1 MFKKIISTI
10 VAVCLSLG
18 SVAPVYA
25 VDLGSSFDSLLQGGG
40 ARVSS
45 GGQFNSQ
52 ARNAYIAS
60 GASVRFPAESV
71 TLFSV
76 QPPKINAGCGGIDAH
91 FGGFSFV
98 NSSQIEQFIR
108 NIAQNSIG
116 LVIKMVIIHLC
127 PQCDAVISSIEKLAQ
142 FASKMSR
149 ESCDVAQMLVG
160 NVADKLGVVPPTQ
173 TQHTEMQQE
182 CGIQVSAGNG
192 GPDFLSAIAGVC
204 KSAKEA
210 WAKVDEKYKNLL
222 TSGSSVPA
230 VMGQQASEGKA
241 YNSVWS
247 ILISLGMDPNVT
259 VSNSPGG
266 GAAAIS
272 TYRDRG
278 DMLLLM
284 NMVQNSYI
292 DPQEG
297 SKTGSLPKIDGESLV
312 ITYMC
317 GFEYNSTDA
326 TLTPSAHEFC
336 TKISEKKPLTDNT
349 QILICS
355 GNSVSGGTTRSPAPN
370 RDEQAWRDCKQPVAI
385 KIGDIKSQYTSPG
398 IFTGRGFLYRVEE
411 QLNKAISDV
420 RNDRPVSAETIALV
434 NSSTLPVY
442 QAINT
447 AALYPVAS
455 AELIKNISRRYATL
469 AALGKV
475 EEIFK
480 KARGMSATTTTNP
493 ALLASM
499 SEAFGKIRGIS
510 KATQEEFYLNYQA
523 EEALA
528 AQIRTLNRA
537 IQENVITSEILYNQ
551 RYANTITTAT
561 QGGSGGQTGSTTTP
575 TGSTNTPAT
584 TTP

>member
-18 SVAPVYA
+18 SITPVYA

-40 ARVSS
+40 ARVTSA
-45 GGQFNSQ
+45 GQFNSQ
-52 ARNAYIAS
+52 ARNAYIAG

-76 QPPKINAGCGGIDAH
+76 QPPKLNAGCGGIDAH

-116 LVIKMVIIHLC
+116 LVVKMVIIILC

-160 NVADKLGVVPPTQ
+160 NVADKLGVVPPQQ
-173 TQHTEMQQE
+173 TQHSEMQQE

-192 GPDFLSAIAGVC
+192 GPDFLSAIASVC

-210 WAKVDEKYKNLL
+210 WKTVDDKYKNLL
-222 TSGSSVPA
+222 GAGTPA
-230 VMGQQASEGKA
+230 PDVKGTRASEGKS
-241 YNSVWS
+241 YNSVWD
-247 ILISLGMDPNVT
+247 ILVSLGMDPNAT
-259 VSNSPGG
+259 VSGATTG
-266 GAAAIS
+266 GAASIS

-284 NMVQNSYI
+284 NMLQNSYV
-292 DPQEG
+292 DPTEG
-297 SKTGSLPKIDGESLV
+297 SKTASIPKIDGELLV
-312 ITYMC
+312 FTYMC
-317 GFEYNSTDA
+317 GFDYRSTDPDTA
-326 TLTPSAHEFC
+326 PSADEFC
-336 TKISEKKPLTDNT
+336 KKIAANKTLADGT
-349 QILICS
+349 QLLICS
-355 GNSVSGGTTRSPAPN
+355 GSGTSGGTTRSPALN
-370 RDEQAWRDCKQPVAI
+370 LDSQAWTDCKLPVPITMGQI
-385 KIGDIKSQYTSPG
+385 KANYNSPG

-411 QLNKAISDV
+411 QLNLAVSDV
-420 RNDRPVSAETIALV
+420 RNDRPVSPETIALV
-434 NSSTLPVY
+434 NSSTLPIY

-469 AALGKV
+469 AALGKI
-475 EEIFK
+475 EEIFR
-480 KARGMSATTTTNP
+480 KARGMSGTTTTNP

-499 SEAFGKIRGIS
+499 YEAFGKIRGAS

-523 EEALA
+523 EEALS

-537 IQENVITSEILYNQ
+537 IQENIITTEILYNQ
-551 RYANTITTAT
+551 RYADTITTTT
-561 QGGSGGQTGSTTTP
+561 QNGGNASTGSTTP
-575 TGSTNTPAT
+575 PAT